1 MKISIVIPAKGSSE
15 RLKNKNML
23 KINSKSLT
31 YRACEKCLN
40 VPLINNVYI
49 DTESDE
55 IISDVYPLVKEGLKV
70 IKRPEY
76 LATNQ
81 SGGNELIVFEQSV
94 IEKCDLLL
102 HTYPTSPLITSETI
116 NTVIQKYLN
125 NSEKYDSFFTAVH
138 FQEYI
143 WDQNGPINFS
153 LDELPN
159 AVNLPAN
166 VFVETHGLYGIK
178 DSALTKYKRRLGAK
192 TMPVLIPREQ
202 SMDINYEE
210 DFKLLEILWRDKE

>member
-1 MKISIVIPAKGSSE
+1 M
-15 RLKNKNML
+15 
-23 KINSKSLT
+23 
-31 YRACEKCLN
+31 
-40 VPLINNVYI
+40 
-49 DTESDE
+49 
-55 IISDVYPLVKEGLKV
+55 VKEDLKV

-81 SGGNELIVFEQSV
+81 YGGNELIVFEQSV

>member
-81 SGGNELIVFEQSV
+81 YGGNELIVFEQSV

-116 NTVIQKYLN
+116 NTVIQKYLD